1 MNVILDADIFKLP
14 YVSFLAGLIFCL
26 LGRKLLGVIVIL
38 FGLLLGYTWG
48 AIFLADIVGGTIA
61 SSPWIPWVM
70 GAVGLALGLVAWKIS
85 MFLAGVIIGLFIA
98 RGFLPTLP
106 GIAHTG
112 IALVAGIL
120 VHMYREPIISL
131 LTAIAGAYIAAGSSV
146 IMLDRVGF
154 LDTVGAYMESSYAA
168 SIITIVLT
176 LIFAFVGYKFQARD
190 LNT

>member
-1 MNVILDADIFKLP
+1 MNVILDADIFTLP
-14 YVSFLAGLIFCL
+14 YISFLVGLVFCL

-38 FGLLLGYTWG
+38 FGLLIGYTWG
-48 AIFLADIVGGTIA
+48 SVFLADIVGRTIA

-70 GAVGLALGLVAWKIS
+70 GAVGLAMGLVAWKIS

-98 RGFLPTLP
+98 RGFLPTIP

-120 VHMYREPIISL
+120 AHMYREPIISL
-131 LTAIAGAYIAAGSSV
+131 LTAIAGAYIAAGSAV
-146 IMLDRVGF
+146 IMLDSVGF